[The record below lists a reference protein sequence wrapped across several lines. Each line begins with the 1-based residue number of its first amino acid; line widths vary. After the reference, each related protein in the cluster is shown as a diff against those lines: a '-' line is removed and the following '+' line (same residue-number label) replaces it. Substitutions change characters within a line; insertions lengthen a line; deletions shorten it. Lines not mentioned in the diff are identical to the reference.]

1 MCPVYQTLLRF
12 ACALVVSQFFPAVSF
27 AQAPPVEVSRG
38 LSWLAAQVA
47 PDGRLTSEAQSIATA
62 LQSRTEAANTL
73 RLLATPSTRLDGIL
87 TSNTVEGTEDL
98 ARKLIHVARSG
109 GTVAGLTAD
118 LLSRQNFDGGFVP
131 MVGAAS
137 NAYDTAWALVALA
150 AAGVASG
157 AESNRA
163 RAFLEQAQ
171 QTDGGI
177 GLSTEVARIVETS
190 IALEAFRTSNE
201 LTYATARASAASF
214 LKSKQLPDG
223 SWRGDIYLTASTFN
237 ALASEG
243 LSSTERE
250 RVYVWLRG
258 TQSLDGSWAADPF
271 LTAISVR
278 ALSGVL
284 PVSPLASSLAGRI
297 IESDSSSPVSGVAI
311 TLTGSS
317 PAVST
322 ISSSNGTF
330 ALTGLLPG
338 IYSFAAAKAGYQT
351 FNATATVGASE
362 QIQVGDI
369 EIAIAISKIGRAHV

>member
-1 MCPVYQTLLRF
+1 
-12 ACALVVSQFFPAVSF
+12 
-27 AQAPPVEVSRG
+27 
-38 LSWLAAQVA
+38 
-47 PDGRLTSEAQSIATA
+47 
-62 LQSRTEAANTL
+62 
-73 RLLATPSTRLDGIL
+73 LDGIL

-258 TQSLDGSWAADPF
+258 TQSLDGS
-271 LTAISVR
+271 
-278 ALSGVL
+278 
-284 PVSPLASSLAGRI
+284 
-297 IESDSSSPVSGVAI
+297 
-311 TLTGSS
+311 
-317 PAVST
+317 
-322 ISSSNGTF
+322 
-330 ALTGLLPG
+330 
-338 IYSFAAAKAGYQT
+338 
-351 FNATATVGASE
+351 
-362 QIQVGDI
+362 
-369 EIAIAISKIGRAHV
+369 